1 MKKIAIPVMDN
12 KLSRHFG
19 HCDKFYIYDI
29 ENTKVIHENQA
40 IPPSYEPGQLPKWLH
55 RHLVTDVI
63 AGSMGGRAV
72 RHFNLHKINVF
83 VGAPK
88 KSPSEVVENYLNG
101 SLKLT
106 GNYCEH

>member
-19 HCDKFYIYDI
+19 HCEKFYIHEI
-29 ENTKVIHENQA
+29 ENTKVVNEIQA
-40 IPPSYEPGQLPKWLH
+40 IPPPHEPGVMPKWLH

-63 AGSMGGRAV
+63 ARGMGSRAI
-72 RHFNLHKINVF
+72 RHFNQHKINVF
-83 VGAPK
+83 VGAPE
-88 KSPSEVVENYLNG
+88 KSPSELVESHLND

-106 GNYCEH
+106 GNYCDH